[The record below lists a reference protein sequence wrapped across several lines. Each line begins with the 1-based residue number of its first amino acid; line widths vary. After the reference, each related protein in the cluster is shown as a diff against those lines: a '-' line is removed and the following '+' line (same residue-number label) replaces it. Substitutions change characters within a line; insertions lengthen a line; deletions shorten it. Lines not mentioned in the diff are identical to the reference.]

1 MDTAWAAVPEDLI
14 RKLFKC
20 CKISDELDD
29 SEDELLN
36 VALTRALRVAAPSD
50 SESDYVSD
58 YETNV
63 YYFEDDHLN

>member
-1 MDTAWAAVPEDLI
+1 MDTAWAAVLENFI
-14 RKLFKC
+14 RKSFKC

-36 VALTRALRVAAPSD
+36 VALTRALSVAALSD
-50 SESDYVSD
+50 SESDNVSD

-63 YYFEDDHLN
+63 YYFEDDHLD